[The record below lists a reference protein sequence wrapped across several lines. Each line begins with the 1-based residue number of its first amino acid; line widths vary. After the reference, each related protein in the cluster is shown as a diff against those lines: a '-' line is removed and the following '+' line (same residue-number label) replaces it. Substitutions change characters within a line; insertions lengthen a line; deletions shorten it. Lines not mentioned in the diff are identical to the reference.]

1 MLPFSELNEEIIT
14 NTETRTTPVR
24 PNSAIIVSA
33 ATSGVFGLEIPVIGI
48 T

>member
-14 NTETRTTPVR
+14 KTDTRMTPVR
-24 PNSAIIVSA
+24 PKSAIIVSA
-33 ATSGVFGLEIPVIGI
+33 ATSGVAGLAIPVIGM